1 MKIKKRNLLSKYKV
15 LKKLKDS
22 GKEILQK
29 SDIMEQILDSEKNI
43 VKGKI
48 KKLKV

>member
-1 MKIKKRNLLSKYKV
+1 MKIKKRNLLSKHKV
-15 LKKLKDS
+15 LKKIKDS

-29 SDIMEQILDSEKNI
+29 SDIMKQILDSEKNI

>member
-1 MKIKKRNLLSKYKV
+1 MKTKKSNLLSKYKV

-22 GKEILQK
+22 GKKILQN
-29 SDIMEQILDSEKNI
+29 SDMTKQILDSEKNI

>member
-1 MKIKKRNLLSKYKV
+1 MKTKKRNLLSKYKT

-29 SDIMEQILDSEKNI
+29 SDIVKQILDSEKNI
-43 VKGKI
+43 AKGRI